1 MICCCSLAGTKACE
15 NCNNRQQ
22 ILGDNHITPYKS
34 NWFPMEHSIEDILNN
49 SFIGDLVRNKKGY
62 WIEEPNENA
71 NNRLEWRCSNCNEYA
86 DWTYDY
92 CPNCGAKME
101 NT

>member
-15 NCNNRQQ
+15 NCNNRT
-22 ILGDNHITPYKS
+22 IITERTIDIFPNNYK
-34 NWFPMEHSIEDILNN
+34 PSINYIDFLQ
-49 SFIGDLVRNKKGY
+49 KTGY

-101 NT
+101 NI